1 MPRDALIFDAD
12 DTLWDEQATL
22 QAFEQAIDETVAR
35 IVGPQ
40 AGFVGRFLEAEE
52 RNIPHIGYG
61 FASYTYSLAET
72 LATYPQYPHLR
83 EEALAAFR
91 RLYDR
96 LANEPPP
103 LFPDVPETLE
113 ALRRRGHRL
122 FVLTRGIPSEQKHKL
137 DLSGLRPL
145 FEDVR
150 VVQSKDAAA
159 FAAICAAHGLDAP
172 RTWMIGNS
180 LRSDIRP
187 ALEAGLRAI
196 WIPAAT
202 PWQHDAHA
210 QSPPMGTLKIERFAD
225 LLSVLPAEGG
235 GPSP

>member
-1 MPRDALIFDAD
+1 MPPDALIFDAD

-22 QAFEQAIDETVAR
+22 QAFEQTIDETIAR
-35 IVGPQ
+35 IVGPH
-40 AGFVGRFLEAEE
+40 AGFIGRFLEAEE

-61 FASYTYSLAET
+61 FASYTYSLAKT

-83 EEALAAFR
+83 EEALAAYR

-103 LFPDVPETLE
+103 LFPGVPETLE
-113 ALRRRGHRL
+113 ELRRRGHRM

-137 DLSGLRPL
+137 DLSGLRPF
-145 FEDVR
+145 FEEVR

-159 FAAICAAHGLDAP
+159 FESICAAHALDAS

-187 ALEAGLRAI
+187 AIEAGLRAI

-202 PWQHDAHA
+202 PWQHDALAH
-210 QSPPMGTLKIERFAD
+210 SPPIGTLKIERFAD
-225 LLSVLPAEGG
+225 LLSALPNDTGD
-235 GPSP
+235 PSP